1 MRTKFLDG
9 SLALSLLLVVVSGFA
24 HTWQQVNAPALGAI
38 NYGPTMSMSAEGRII
53 CVIASTS
60 RPYISTNSGKTWA
73 VSTNTPPYG
82 CYAGG
87 IAVSAEGSKIFASLA
102 TKTNGFQSWMFLS
115 TNYGV
120 TWALMNLPGVSN
132 GLNGY
137 AVTCS
142 ADGEKLVAA
151 AFGGPIYYSTN
162 TGFNWNT
169 SSAPNGNWTHL
180 ASSADGQRMVG
191 AAEGDRI
198 FLSTN
203 SGATWVRGNLSAPPG
218 TSVCVSSDGKWVGVA
233 STNTFI
239 SSDLGAHWM
248 TNKFGAASIACS
260 ADGTNW
266 IAGGPQ
272 VYTST
277 DAGITWT
284 TNLSSLTPVLTYAVA
299 ASADFCELVAVTG
312 TGKEI
317 WAGRVTPAPQLNI
330 IRQNSTIG
338 LSWLLP
344 STNFVLQQSSDISAI
359 NWTAVTN
366 NPTLNF
372 TNLQQKVTVPAPTTN
387 TFFRLMAE

>member
-24 HTWQQVNAPALGAI
+24 HTWQQVNAPGNAV
-38 NYGPTMSMSAEGRII
+38 NYGPTISMSADGRII

-60 RPYISTNSGKTWA
+60 RPYISTNWENTWA

-87 IAVSAEGSKIFASLA
+87 VAISADGSKIIASLA
-102 TKTNGFQSWMFLS
+102 TDTNGWQNWVFIS

-132 GLNGY
+132 GANGY

-191 AAEGDRI
+191 TAEGDRI

-233 STNTFI
+233 GTNTFI
-239 SSDLGAHWM
+239 SSDGGSHWI
-248 TNKFGAASIACS
+248 TNKFGPATIACS

-266 IAGGPQ
+266 IIGGPQ

-277 DAGITWT
+277 DGGITWI
-284 TNLSSLTPVLTYAVA
+284 TNLSSLSTDYRVA
-299 ASADFCELVAVTG
+299 ASADFCELVAVTS

-317 WAGRVTPAPQLNI
+317 WAGRATPSPQLNI
-330 IRQNSTIG
+330 KRQNSAIG

-344 STNFVLQQSSDISAI
+344 STNFVLQQSSDIAAI
-359 NWTAVTN
+359 SWTAVTN

-372 TNLQQKVTVPAPTTN
+372 TNLQQQVSVPETTTN
-387 TFFRLMAE
+387 TFFRLMAQ